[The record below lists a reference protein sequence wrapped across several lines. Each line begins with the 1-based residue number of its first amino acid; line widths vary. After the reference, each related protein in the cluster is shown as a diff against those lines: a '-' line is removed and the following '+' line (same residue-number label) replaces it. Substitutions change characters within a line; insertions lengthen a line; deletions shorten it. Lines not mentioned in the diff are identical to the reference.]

1 MKIILLITL
10 LFVSINSRIV
20 YMCHDDP
27 FKDEQCLKKEK
38 LGSNTFYWV
47 RKCKGAKVCV
57 TLPYYDRMI
66 GACSI
71 KVRSHYD
78 GESCANGNK
87 CTSGICGGTK
97 CKGLNPGVA
106 CEVGLGQCQKGYLCR
121 YSAKD
126 DGTADTS
133 SSPTCQKP
141 LDDGANCDG
150 FASSSNSLQGTTFR
164 SRYFHPS
171 NNPCKI
177 GSVCATIEKTESGT
191 TTTSTTCVGVASQA
205 KNVKVNNPMACETG
219 YTLNGVCSDA
229 TDDENNSDIGSTD
242 TSRGGTF
249 TKYSNITKAFDE
261 WKKEWSKKNIKE
273 DDAIYEAY
281 RYTKNKKKI
290 NEAFFRYTHAAWV
303 ADADEC
309 AFDYLWKHES
319 ANSLKFSLMIFI
331 LALLF

>member
-1 MKIILLITL
+1 
-10 LFVSINSRIV
+10 
-20 YMCHDDP
+20 MCHDDP
-27 FKDEQCLKKEK
+27 FKDEQCMKKET

-57 TLPYYDRMI
+57 DLPYYNGII

-121 YSAKD
+121 KS
-126 DGTADTS
+126 ADTNGDATGTTY
-133 SSPTCQKP
+133 TCQKP
-141 LDDGANCDG
+141 LDNGAKCDN
-150 FASSSNSLQGTTFR
+150 FVSSSLSSSFTIYNADLFD
-164 SRYFHPS
+164 PA
-171 NNPCKI
+171 NNPCGKDDVCSTAGSDTTKKCIKI
-177 GSVCATIEKTESGT
+177 GSVDSDKA
-191 TTTSTTCVGVASQA
+191 ASH
-205 KNVKVNNPMACETG
+205 PLACSTG
-219 YTLNGVCSDA
+219 YWVGGTCKDTPS
-229 TDDENNSDIGSTD
+229 SGSVLSLT
-242 TSRGGTF
+242 TSRGAAF
-249 TKYSNITKAFDE
+249 NYDKNISDAFGKWKEE
-261 WKKEWSKKNIKE
+261 WGKKNIKDE
-273 DDAIYEAY
+273 DFIYEAY

-290 NEAFFRYTHAAWV
+290 NEYFYQYTHAGFV

-309 AFDYLWKHES
+309 AYDYIWKQ
-319 ANSLKFSLMIFI
+319 NSSNSVKFSLMIII